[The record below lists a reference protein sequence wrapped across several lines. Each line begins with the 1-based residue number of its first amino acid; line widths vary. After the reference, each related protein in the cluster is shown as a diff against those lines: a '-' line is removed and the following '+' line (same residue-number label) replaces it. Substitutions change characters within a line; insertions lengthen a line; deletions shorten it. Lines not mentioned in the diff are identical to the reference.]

1 MKVVVRLLIRARRDG
16 AADDDG
22 DPEKKRRDDLK
33 VAMICAQM
41 M

>member
-1 MKVVVRLLIRARRDG
+1 MVVRLLIRVRRDG

-22 DPEKKRRDDLK
+22 DPEKKIRDELK
-33 VAMICAQM
+33 VAIICARM

>member
-1 MKVVVRLLIRARRDG
+1 MRLLIRARRDG
-16 AADDDG
+16 ATDNDG